1 MKIYSAIL
9 EKNEIFDYLVTRN
22 LLKQYKQA
30 KLKIL
35 SNYRWKTDF
44 KERKPTGSGI
54 FSFRINKQFR
64 AFCIENNDILI
75 VIEINNHQNY

>member
-35 SNYRWKTDF
+35 SNYR
-44 KERKPTGSGI
+44 
-54 FSFRINKQFR
+54 
-64 AFCIENNDILI
+64 
-75 VIEINNHQNY
+75 